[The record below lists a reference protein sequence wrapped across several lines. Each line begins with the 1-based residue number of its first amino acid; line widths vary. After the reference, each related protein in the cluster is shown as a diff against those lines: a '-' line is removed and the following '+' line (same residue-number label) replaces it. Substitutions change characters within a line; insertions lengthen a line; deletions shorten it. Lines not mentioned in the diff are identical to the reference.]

1 MPAHDRRLPLA
12 LAAIALL
19 AAVACARLGLDAD
32 ALIAVPGLL
41 LLIPLVA
48 GRYVGSDGLVWL
60 AARRV
65 PRRRRSPAA
74 AVARWR
80 PHRCV
85 MPRGGRLVAAS
96 LARRGPPQ
104 SVLAR

>member
-1 MPAHDRRLPLA
+1 MPARERRLPL
-12 LAAIALL
+12 LL
-19 AAVACARLGLDAD
+19 AALALLVAVAHGGTGVGAD

-104 SVLAR
+104 SVVAR